1 MDLGQNDVYPS
12 YTHPEDQ
19 EKVKRLIWLDVSKG
33 VAILWVVYFHFFKD
47 TYKGAPSPISKGFIA
62 KVAGPDGWD
71 GFGASIVTFGKIL
84 GIGVSQ
90 LGFHAVGAFLV
101 LSGWAVLQAT
111 ERRATKGPI
120 EWGKWY
126 WSRFIRLYPMYWV
139 AHLIYLLSPFVAR
152 FEPVD
157 GRIIL
162 SLLGLRFI
170 DISMNFMYLNAAWW
184 YFSMLIQFYVAF
196 PILYYG
202 LRKLGGWPFLALAC
216 LAGLF
221 ARYMMLV
228 VFPQNGSWVMGGF
241 ALCRLPEFALGM
253 VLGGWHQR
261 NQAHAERILLGGPG
275 LAVGVLLYPLAMTLY
290 ANPHTY
296 VFVDLA
302 TGACCFLVIVGVA
315 GLICRLDRV
324 SRWIALVG
332 VFSYGLYL
340 IHQPYVIWVGVR
352 IKEQP
357 VWVFLLLAVALMI
370 ILSVWGM
377 LLEKSTNVLIDRLT
391 SKKRRTSSA
400 SS

>member
-1 MDLGQNDVYPS
+1 
-12 YTHPEDQ
+12 
-19 EKVKRLIWLDVSKG
+19 
-33 VAILWVVYFHFFKD
+33 
-47 TYKGAPSPISKGFIA
+47 
-62 KVAGPDGWD
+62 
-71 GFGASIVTFGKIL
+71 
-84 GIGVSQ
+84 
-90 LGFHAVGAFLV
+90 
-101 LSGWAVLQAT
+101 
-111 ERRATKGPI
+111 
-120 EWGKWY
+120 
-126 WSRFIRLYPMYWV
+126 
-139 AHLIYLLSPFVAR
+139 
-152 FEPVD
+152 
-157 GRIIL
+157 
-162 SLLGLRFI
+162 
-170 DISMNFMYLNAAWW
+170 MYLNAAWW

>member
-1 MDLGQNDVYPS
+1 
-12 YTHPEDQ
+12 
-19 EKVKRLIWLDVSKG
+19 VKRLIWLDVSKG
-33 VAILWVVYFHFFKD
+33 LAILWVVYFHFFM
-47 TYKGAPSPISKGFIA
+47 TYTSAPLPIFKGFISM
-62 KVAGPDGWD
+62 VAGPDGWE
-71 GFGASIVTFGKIL
+71 GFGAIIVTLGKIA

-101 LSGWAVLQAT
+101 LSGWAVFQAT
-111 ERRATKGPI
+111 ERRAIKGPI
-120 EWGKWY
+120 EWRKWY

-139 AHLIYLLSPFVAR
+139 AHLVYLVSPFVAHL
-152 FEPVD
+152 EPVD

-184 YFSMLIQFYVAF
+184 YLSMLIQFYVAF

-216 LAGLF
+216 LAGFF

-228 VFPQNGSWVMGGF
+228 VIPQNGSWVLGGF

-253 VLGGWHQR
+253 VLGGWHRR
-261 NQAHAERILLGGPG
+261 NQARAERFLLGGPG
-275 LAVGVLLYPLAMTLY
+275 LAAGVLLYPLALTLY

-296 VFVDLA
+296 VFVDFA
-302 TGACCFLVIVGVA
+302 TGACCLLVIVGIA
-315 GLICRLDRV
+315 GLICRADQV
-324 SRWIALVG
+324 SRLIALVG

-357 VWVFLLLAVALMI
+357 VWVFLLLAVTLMI
-370 ILSVWGM
+370 ILSAWGM

-391 SKKRRTSSA
+391 SRKRTSSA